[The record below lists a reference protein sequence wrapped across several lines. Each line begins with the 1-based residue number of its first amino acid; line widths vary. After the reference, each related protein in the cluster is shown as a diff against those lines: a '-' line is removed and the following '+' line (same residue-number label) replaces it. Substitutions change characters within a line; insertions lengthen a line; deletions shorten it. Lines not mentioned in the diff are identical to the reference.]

1 VLRRGLLVTIVVTL
15 LGTGLGV
22 LAPAASAAPVV
33 PARTTTVVPARTT
46 ARAAHAVVHRSAGR
60 RIVTIAK
67 RYVGKVRYRNGG
79 ETPRQGFD
87 CSGYTKYAY
96 ARAKVGTLPHNTEAQ
111 RHARG
116 MRRIKASRA
125 RPGDLVFY
133 LSGGSAY
140 HVAIYAGHHM
150 QYAATTPG
158 GGIRYQPVY
167 SSHVVYGTNWH

>member
-1 VLRRGLLVTIVVTL
+1 LLARGLLVLITLAL

-22 LAPAASAAPVV
+22 LAPVASAAPHHSAQVQS
-33 PARTTTVVPARTT
+33 
-46 ARAAHAVVHRSAGR
+46 HASPGA
-60 RIVTIAK
+60 RIVAIAK
-67 RYVGKVRYRNGG
+67 RYVGKARYRNGG
-79 ETPRQGFD
+79 ASPRQGFD

-96 ARAKVGTLPHNTEAQ
+96 ARANVATLPHNTESQ

-116 MRRIKASRA
+116 MRRIPAARA

-150 QYAATTPG
+150 QYAAATPRD
-158 GGIRYQPVY
+158 GIRYQQVY
-167 SSHVVYGTNWH
+167 SSNVVYATDWH